1 MCHLLANDNVVYH
14 PRTSRGQSCY
24 WSRTCFNNLTSVGG
38 KSDTYRQLV
47 FGWERDEGKGS
58 EESHYSKVMD
68 EITSTKFSKGLNKF
82 INRFKQQ
89 SKQI

>member
-1 MCHLLANDNVVYH
+1 M
-14 PRTSRGQSCY
+14 
-24 WSRTCFNNLTSVGG
+24 GG

-47 FGWERDEGKGS
+47 FGWEHIVLWDEGKGS

-82 INRFKQQ
+82 INRFKQ